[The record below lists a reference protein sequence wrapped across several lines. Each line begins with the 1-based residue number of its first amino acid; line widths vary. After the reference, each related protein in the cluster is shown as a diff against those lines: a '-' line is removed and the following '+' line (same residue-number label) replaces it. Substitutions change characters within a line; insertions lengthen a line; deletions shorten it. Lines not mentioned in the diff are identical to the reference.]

1 MIENKQKIFQVTLAA
16 LHFALNDNT
25 MGYDLSVFIV
35 LKSLEKS

>member
-1 MIENKQKIFQVTLAA
+1 MIENKQKIFQVTLPA

-25 MGYDLSVFIV
+25 MGYDLLVFIV